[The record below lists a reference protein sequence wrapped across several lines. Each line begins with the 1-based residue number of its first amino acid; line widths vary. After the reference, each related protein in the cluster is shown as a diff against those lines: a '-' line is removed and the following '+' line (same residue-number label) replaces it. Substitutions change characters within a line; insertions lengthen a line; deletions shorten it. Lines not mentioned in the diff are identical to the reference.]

1 MKCGITKND
10 ESCLQVLTHRR
21 NYTYASAPVS
31 LYLWR
36 KGFMAKQKEE
46 IWIGSQLNMRRGV
59 YHVMDNEVKQRL
71 ELALR
76 SVERSPSIEEV
87 LKQVS
92 TRGVLRGAV
101 DWVFPGWMLYVEYA
115 AERIAE
121 TFQLS
126 EEERSQLLDFR
137 DTLKRLLLEAWTQ
150 TKEKLATL
158 YKAVAEGTYRV
169 EGNRLYAPDGTWMYV
184 IENLAPH
191 VTIRG
196 VSASA
201 YFPDLL
207 KLPLERLELLQLG
220 WRASDEGNDRG
231 QPVMNT
237 TQPSIRLDCGEIW
250 RALHTRRLGQP
261 HARGCK
267 RIGASQGK

>member
-10 ESCLQVLTHRR
+10 ESCLQVLIHRR

-101 DWVFPGWMLYVEYA
+101 DWVFPAWMLYVEYA
-115 AERIAE
+115 MQKNAE

-126 EEERSQLLDFR
+126 EE
-137 DTLKRLLLEAWTQ
+137 
-150 TKEKLATL
+150 
-158 YKAVAEGTYRV
+158 
-169 EGNRLYAPDGTWMYV
+169 
-184 IENLAPH
+184 
-191 VTIRG
+191 RG
-196 VSASA
+196 VSS
-201 YFPDLL
+201 LTS
-207 KLPLERLELLQLG
+207 E
-220 WRASDEGNDRG
+220 
-231 QPVMNT
+231 
-237 TQPSIRLDCGEIW
+237 
-250 RALHTRRLGQP
+250 TR
-261 HARGCK
+261 
-267 RIGASQGK
+267 

>member
-1 MKCGITKND
+1 VD
-10 ESCLQVLTHRR
+10 PVRR
-21 NYTYASAPVS
+21 IRDAEERRDVSA
-31 LYLWR
+31 L
-36 KGFMAKQKEE
+36 G
-46 IWIGSQLNMRRGV
+46 G
-59 YHVMDNEVKQRL
+59 
-71 ELALR
+71 
-76 SVERSPSIEEV
+76 
-87 LKQVS
+87 
-92 TRGVLRGAV
+92 
-101 DWVFPGWMLYVEYA
+101 
-115 AERIAE
+115 
-121 TFQLS
+121 
-126 EEERSQLLDFR
+126 ERSQLLDFR
-137 DTLKRLLLEAWTQ
+137 DTLKRLLLEAQRQ

-184 IENLAPH
+184 RENLAPH

>member
-1 MKCGITKND
+1 M
-10 ESCLQVLTHRR
+10 
-21 NYTYASAPVS
+21 
-31 LYLWR
+31 
-36 KGFMAKQKEE
+36 
-46 IWIGSQLNMRRGV
+46 
-59 YHVMDNEVKQRL
+59 
-71 ELALR
+71 
-76 SVERSPSIEEV
+76 
-87 LKQVS
+87 
-92 TRGVLRGAV
+92 
-101 DWVFPGWMLYVEYA
+101 
-115 AERIAE
+115 
-121 TFQLS
+121 
-126 EEERSQLLDFR
+126 
-137 DTLKRLLLEAWTQ
+137 KRLLREAWMQ
-150 TKEKLATL
+150 TKEKLTAL

-169 EGNRLYAPDGTWMYV
+169 EGNKLYSPDGTWMYTR
-184 IENLAPH
+184 ENLAPH
-191 VTIRG
+191 ITIHG